1 LYVYVW
7 CAILIDRFII
17 FFQYLS
23 AGQQKFNILQE
34 EPELKKEPEEY
45 ALEYAGFWIRL
56 GASIIDIIFILL
68 ILYTIYYIVS
78 GFSVQTVSTTL
89 SIPSVG
95 LTSWLINLVYLLGL
109 SLVYIIGF
117 WLWRGQTPGKMIVG
131 IKVIRTDSSPITWQY
146 ACRRYLGYIASTL
159 ILCIGFIIIAF
170 DKRKQGL
177 HDRIADTYVV
187 KLPVRQVELAESYAG
202 GSVG

>member
-1 LYVYVW
+1 
-7 CAILIDRFII
+7 
-17 FFQYLS
+17 
-23 AGQQKFNILQE
+23 
-34 EPELKKEPEEY
+34 LKKEQEEY

-56 GASIIDIIFILL
+56 GASIIDFIFILL
-68 ILYTIYYIVS
+68 ILYTINYVVS
-78 GFSVQTVSTTL
+78 GFTIHPISTNPL
-89 SIPSVG
+89 ASPIG
-95 LTSWLINLVYLLGL
+95 FTSWRIYLVYLTGL

-117 WLWRGQTPGKMIVG
+117 WIWRGQTPGKMIVG

-159 ILCIGFIIIAF
+159 ILCIGFIMIAF

-177 HDRIADTYVV
+177 HDKIADTYVV

>member
-1 LYVYVW
+1 M
-7 CAILIDRFII
+7 R
-17 FFQYLS
+17 
-23 AGQQKFNILQE
+23 
-34 EPELKKEPEEY
+34 KEPEEF

-56 GASIIDIIFILL
+56 GASIIDTIFILL
-68 ILYTIYYIVS
+68 IMYTIYYIVS
-78 GFSVQTVSTTL
+78 GFSVHTVSATL
-89 SIPSVG
+89 SFPCVG
-95 LTSWLINLVYLLGL
+95 FKSWLLNLVYLAGL

-117 WLWRGQTPGKMIVG
+117 WTWRGQTPGKMIVG

-146 ACRRYLGYIASTL
+146 SCRRYLGYIASTV

>member
-17 FFQYLS
+17 FFQYLR

>member
-1 LYVYVW
+1 M
-7 CAILIDRFII
+7 
-17 FFQYLS
+17 
-23 AGQQKFNILQE
+23 
-34 EPELKKEPEEY
+34 KKEPEEY

-78 GFSVQTVSTTL
+78 GFSVQTVSSTL

>member
-1 LYVYVW
+1 L
-7 CAILIDRFII
+7 R
-17 FFQYLS
+17 
-23 AGQQKFNILQE
+23 
-34 EPELKKEPEEY
+34 KEPEEF

-56 GASIIDIIFILL
+56 GASIIDTIFILL
-68 ILYTIYYIVS
+68 IMYTIYYIVS
-78 GFSVQTVSTTL
+78 GFSVHTVSATL
-89 SIPSVG
+89 SFPCVG
-95 LTSWLINLVYLLGL
+95 FKSWLLNLVYLAGL

-117 WLWRGQTPGKMIVG
+117 WTWRGQTPGKMIVG

-146 ACRRYLGYIASTL
+146 SCRRYLGYIASTV